1 MPEGESRGGEGEGAW
16 REVLGAANCQ
26 SIQIHRHGHRMS
38 VPIFI
43 VRRTMAIYA
52 TETPSFPSSFLVS
65 TPFVRDVLV
74 ILDNGLLSARLMLD
88 ACDASVDW

>member
-1 MPEGESRGGEGEGAW
+1 
-16 REVLGAANCQ
+16 
-26 SIQIHRHGHRMS
+26 MS

-43 VRRTMAIYA
+43 VQRTMAIYA
-52 TETPSFPSSFLVS
+52 TETPFFPSSFLVS

>member
-1 MPEGESRGGEGEGAW
+1 
-16 REVLGAANCQ
+16 
-26 SIQIHRHGHRMS
+26 MS